1 MARPRPRPAA
11 RPDRLLPEGPGIRP
25 AADATAHPFA
35 DPQPG
40 RPPSRRSRQLGTRI
54 EDDLYDRF
62 ARACR
67 ELGHSQTVL
76 LSRILD
82 EGLHNRGY

>member
-11 RPDRLLPEGPGIRP
+11 RPDRPLPEGPDIHP

-35 DPQPG
+35 DPPG
-40 RPPSRRSRQLGTRI
+40 RPPDRRSRQLGTRI
-54 EDDLYDRF
+54 DGDLYDRF

-76 LSRILD
+76 LSWILD
-82 EGLHNRGY
+82 EGLRHRGY